1 MNKSTVIFKTP
12 YTFEK
17 KVYPSIDL
25 GGMEDLTASDVFEAT
40 AYNRHK
46 GGDPAQTEFSAP
58 YLLYLAAKAAGVPI
72 EFMEGLP
79 IWEAS
84 QVRYAAMSFFLGD
97 ESDDTAPKSG
107 SPGEGSER
115 GSELAVQSAAE

>member
-25 GGMEDLTASDVFEAT
+25 GGMEDLTASDIFEAA
-40 AYNRHK
+40 AYNRRM
-46 GGDPAQTEFSAP
+46 GGDPAQPEFYAP
-58 YLLYLAAKAAGVPI
+58 YVLYLAAKAAGVPI

-79 IWEAS
+79 LREAT
-84 QVRYAAMSFFLGD
+84 QVRYAAMSFFLVDGP
-97 ESDDTAPKSG
+97 DDTAPESG